1 LEVLAHHRVQE
12 VDDPLSRKPVKI
24 SLVRQVLP
32 HLRPVTCLL
41 QDALDAQGLVLRA
54 EHDFD
59 PVTLDVLLFPSD
71 EVFAE
76 VLDIR
81 SAKSGC
87 TYDGYGV
94 VAAEVRLA
102 LDGKELKLLL
112 LALVL
117 GLPLGCGNAYWTVGF
132 NLYHRLNITVISES

>member
-1 LEVLAHHRVQE
+1 M
-12 VDDPLSRKPVKI
+12 
-24 SLVRQVLP
+24 
-32 HLRPVTCLL
+32 
-41 QDALDAQGLVLRA
+41 
-54 EHDFD
+54 
-59 PVTLDVLLFPSD
+59 LLFPSD

-94 VAAEVRLA
+94 VAAQIRFA
-102 LDGKELKLLL
+102 LDGKEVELLL
-112 LALVL
+112 LTFVL

-132 NLYHRLNITVISES
+132 NLYHRLFITVIPES